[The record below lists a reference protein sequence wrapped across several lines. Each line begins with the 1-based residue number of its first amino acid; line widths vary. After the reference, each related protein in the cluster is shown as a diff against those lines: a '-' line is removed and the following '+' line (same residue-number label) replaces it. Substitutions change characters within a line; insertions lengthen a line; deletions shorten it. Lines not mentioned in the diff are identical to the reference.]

1 MTPHR
6 APAAPKPTMLLC
18 FTNRLLGVEPL
29 LVSGSEVMVV
39 GEASLELG

>member
-1 MTPHR
+1 MTPT
-6 APAAPKPTMLLC
+6 PTTAAPKPTMLLC

-29 LVSGSEVMVV
+29 LVSGSEVVVV

>member
-1 MTPHR
+1 MTPT
-6 APAAPKPTMLLC
+6 PTTATPEPMMLPC

-29 LVSGSEVMVV
+29 LVSGSEVVVV

>member
-1 MTPHR
+1 
-6 APAAPKPTMLLC
+6 MLLC
-18 FTNRLLGVEPL
+18 LSNRLVGVEPL

>member
-1 MTPHR
+1 MTPT
-6 APAAPKPTMLLC
+6 PTTAAPEPMMLLC
-18 FTNRLLGVEPL
+18 FTNRLVGVEPL